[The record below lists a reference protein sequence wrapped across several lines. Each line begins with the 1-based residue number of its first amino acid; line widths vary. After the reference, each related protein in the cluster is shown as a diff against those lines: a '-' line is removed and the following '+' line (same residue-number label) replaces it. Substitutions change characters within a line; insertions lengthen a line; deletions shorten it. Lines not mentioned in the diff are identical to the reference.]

1 MPKGKS
7 RILLISFNVAG
18 HDSLALGYIKAFA
31 LKDATVSRRT
41 EIEILSFSNEEG
53 DVRQALYYI
62 TEFKPHLIGFS
73 CYCWSMST
81 ILELARSVKQVM
93 PGVPIVVGGP
103 EAGPVADQYLKENP
117 ALDVVVHDEGEPI
130 FLDLIRYYFAGKG
143 RLEDITGI
151 SFRRDQDV
159 VRNKDRPPI
168 KDLDEI
174 PSPYLTGVLMPRDG
188 VTYLQS
194 FRGCPFRCGFCYEA
208 GRHKELRFFSYE
220 RVKAEVDLI
229 MSDPAIG
236 SFHFVDSVFNLN
248 SRHLRKLSDILG
260 DANRYSTRLR
270 TIEVF
275 TEQVNEETVS
285 DLVRAGVQSV
295 ETGPQTAIPETQ
307 KRIGRYFDSEKFS
320 RGVRLMREAGIEV
333 WCDLIVG
340 LPGDNFFRCVSS
352 VAFTMGLKPARIVMS
367 ILHVLPGTPLFE
379 KAEEFGLAF
388 DPNAPHYVVGSDS
401 YPFEQIYQA
410 VLFSSSSAKEYN
422 VGFPG
427 ALLSE

>member
-1 MPKGKS
+1 MAGGKS

-31 LKDATVSRRT
+31 LKDPTVSRRT
-41 EIEILSFSNEEG
+41 EIEILNFGNEEA
-53 DVRQALYYI
+53 DVRQALYYT

-73 CYCWSMST
+73 CYCWSMGT
-81 ILELARSVKQVM
+81 VLELARSVRQIM
-93 PGVPIVVGGP
+93 PAVPIVVGGP
-103 EAGPVADQYLKENP
+103 EVGPIAEKYLEENP
-117 ALDVVVHDEGEPI
+117 ALDVAVHDEGEAI
-130 FLDLIRYYFAGKG
+130 FLDLIKYYLAQKG
-143 RLEDITGI
+143 ELEHIAGI
-151 SFRRDQDV
+151 SFRRGREV

-174 PSPYLTGVLMPRDG
+174 PSPYLTGVLTPRDG

-220 RVKAEVDLI
+220 RVKAEVELV
-229 MSDPAIG
+229 MSDPNIG

-248 SRHLRKLSDILG
+248 SKHLRKLSEILR
-260 DANRYSTRLR
+260 DANQYNTRLR

-275 TEQVNEETVS
+275 TEQVNEETVTN
-285 DLVRAGVQSV
+285 LVRAGVQSV

-307 KRIGRYFDSEKFS
+307 KRIGRYFDSDKFS

-333 WCDLIVG
+333 WCDLIIG

-352 VAFTMGLKPARIVMS
+352 VAYTMGLRPARIVMS

-379 KAEEFGLAF
+379 KADRFHLAF
-388 DPNAPHYVVGSDS
+388 DPKAPHYVVGSES
-401 YPFEQIYQA
+401 FPFDQIYQA
-410 VLFSSSSAKEYN
+410 VLFSSSAAKEYN
-422 VGFPG
+422 V
-427 ALLSE
+427 ALPNVSPSK